1 MRLIDADALN
11 DYVMDT
17 WSGGNIDNTAIWY
30 GDVFKAIHDAPTI
43 DAVPVM
49 HDKWISIK
57 DRLPQADGSYLICT
71 NRGAVCTSHYYTGA
85 NYFSAPSGKNAIYWM
100 PLPEPPKEEK
110 YYKTTVWNSFVEIN
124 IAPTIDAVPV
134 VRCKDCKHA
143 EKSKYAF
150 DWDGKTPLCEC
161 SYMTQPNRWHEY
173 CSWAERKEAE

>member
-17 WSGGNIDNTAIWY
+17 WGGGNIDNTAIWY
-30 GDVFKAIHDAPTI
+30 GDVFKAIHNAPTI

-124 IAPTIDAVPV
+124 IAPTIDAMKRRPA
-134 VRCKDCKHA
+134 DD
-143 EKSKYAF
+143 YQ
-150 DWDGKTPLCEC
+150 KTAIRHTAIL
-161 SYMTQPNRWHEY
+161 RFL
-173 CSWAERKEAE
+173 